1 MPRAIHHPNTDDI
14 DLATVLRAL
23 GDPVRLTIVRLL
35 AEQGE
40 QNCAAL
46 QSKLDMPV
54 STCSYHLR
62 LLREAGVTRTRAA
75 GTERWMSVRQED
87 LDARFPGLLDA
98 LGGGPGAAHVLPS
111 GQAAVW
117 RRSQRCLGPLG
128 TPRSAAGVGSDPRR
142 TRGSARGADQRGQDA
157 GDCQSGDEQVEGEE
171 LAALGGCGARTV
183 AEHQW

>member
-23 GDPVRLTIVRLL
+23 GDPARLMIVRLL

-46 QSKLDMPV
+46 QTKLDMPV

-75 GTERWMSVRQED
+75 GTERWMSVRQAD

-98 LGGGPGAAHVLPS
+98 LDADARGEV
-111 GQAAVW
+111 
-117 RRSQRCLGPLG
+117 PLG
-128 TPRSAAGVGSDPRR
+128 SGRGTRAGGDGVRPPPA
-142 TRGSARGADQRGQDA
+142 RGSARGADQRGQDA
-157 GDCQSGDEQVEGEE
+157 GDSQSGDEQVEGEE